1 MQRLNTEQQRDR
13 ETEEMQG
20 RDGQKAVRHQLLDD
34 FFVCAMIMVTSETQ
48 NTRLKY
54 DLASLPSVCTLSD
67 EAPHSGCSLFYS
79 QYNGCFGDRER
90 LTGLR
95 PRGKERQTRTSF
107 GDFKQTA
114 A

>member
-48 NTRLKY
+48 NTRLKNE
-54 DLASLPSVCTLSD
+54 LATLPSVCKSPV
-67 EAPHSGCSLFYS
+67 EAPRWGVASSILSIPDVLGIENC
-79 QYNGCFGDRER
+79 
-90 LTGLR
+90 
-95 PRGKERQTRTSF
+95 
-107 GDFKQTA
+107 
-114 A
+114 